1 MSRSVPKAA
10 HYVLA
15 LDGARCEGDWDAV
28 PEYVRKVRKHAA
40 GRACLTLTAETEL
53 AIEKATRNT
62 PAARTDATTPTKG
75 LDVVGL
81 LPKLQAVIEEETHFL
96 QDRFQARVCIG
107 WLHWVAGDYDS
118 ALATLPGNLNDEL
131 AKSDELGDG
140 PVSNTAT
147 DWTRVCA
154 LKSAYLRANCLA
166 RKTKRKEALAVFQ
179 SELPCITL
187 SSTAQQ
193 HWQQLRYWSELFLTE
208 YCMLQS
214 HTLEQG
220 ETTLADPN
228 CLVSLRAWARYW
240 GGTAGSAQLGGSG
253 FRGSVPRRRIWFEYY
268 SVLTA
273 LLEDDLPVPA
283 PTSDV
288 AGDGSADQTST
299 RSQLRV
305 ELKKVEA
312 IYEALLLEETS
323 FPRAEDER
331 EEVEAF
337 VRLVMQNWSVLKG
350 RGWRDSDL
358 GQGGKESASRGVL
371 DILYRASTKT
381 YHSTAILRYLF
392 TVHLAVAE
400 FDLAFKAFD
409 SYFGLIKKGKARVI
423 KTGKDEP
430 SLDEDEVVLETLS
443 LCIVALCRYGDRK
456 GAEKAYNLG
465 QELEECLLELSHG
478 AIPEQEDDEAG
489 NPTTLALPKT
499 TLVAKTKG
507 TDVPLRIVA
516 LAWQAVGLSL
526 AQWSRMSFDSTSR
539 TTIQAKA
546 VRCLR
551 KSLSQEYGRTA
562 NLRGVFSLG
571 LLLAEQRELGAAIDL
586 VKGALLSGKAPDA
599 DQDFLNGP
607 YWRERAMIPLWHL
620 LSLLMSARQDYV
632 MAARACEGAFEQFK
646 DLSTLFGS
654 EHVYRSEHLNE
665 AEATEEKNG
674 HWTLGL
680 VDEMEDFEK
689 ERILEVKMTQ
699 LALVELLESPKVAV
713 NASLELLSLYA
724 RLFGPPQSGN
734 TKSGNL
740 LQPPKASEVPKSSAG
755 TLRSIKGSIFGR
767 SGRPATKAGA
777 TGASEK
783 PPSTSANSR
792 PQTTQTV
799 TSSRGDGA
807 PTIQVTKDFEEFRRA
822 RKSSG
827 PTYERRSQSGK
838 RNSLRK
844 RDSSGSRRRAVS
856 SGGVHVPSVVDGEA
870 FFTPFDESG
879 QANAGG
885 DFFSAASTAA
895 SSPPTGS
902 SRRRLSVTGGVA
914 APPISLS
921 RQASQVDSLTAA
933 AVAARTGTSSSLS
946 TSSAATGAIADLAPE
961 GVETSL
967 SLMPLIQFSEEHEK
981 RRRSTILIE
990 VWLMIAGFYRRAEM
1004 FDDAKRSAAEAQKL
1018 VQELEMDVARSTSGN
1033 GSSTRNRTWVG
1044 KKTVDELW
1052 GDVWSEM
1059 GYLSLDKGNA
1069 HTARLEFETALTH
1082 FADHPAATIGL
1093 SNILLDVYS
1102 EKLVM
1107 PHAIPRL
1114 ELADGTMFP
1123 PTKNTGEGNNVEVGV
1138 VATLPSRPLGLA
1150 SSPSTDVSN
1159 SVKLKTQTSSP
1170 SITTPVIDRD
1180 FANLS
1185 INAPAAPAPKSDAEQ
1200 LPPPYKATSLPLND
1214 RLASRDR
1221 AFALLSGLTKLGS
1234 SWNNAEAWF
1243 ALARAHEESGQPDKA
1258 KEVLWWCVEL
1268 EESAGVRPWGSVAT
1282 GGYIL

>member
-1 MSRSVPKAA
+1 M
-10 HYVLA
+10 
-15 LDGARCEGDWDAV
+15 
-28 PEYVRKVRKHAA
+28 
-40 GRACLTLTAETEL
+40 TAETEL
-53 AIEKATRNT
+53 AIERATRNT
-62 PAARTDATTPTKG
+62 SAARTDATTPTIG
-75 LDVVGL
+75 LDVAGL
-81 LPKLQAVIEEETHFL
+81 VPKLQAVIEEETHFL
-96 QDRFQARVCIG
+96 QDRFQARVCMG

-118 ALATLPGNLNDEL
+118 ALTTLPGSLNDEL

-166 RKTKRKEALAVFQ
+166 RKTKRTEALAVFQ

-208 YCMLQS
+208 FCMLQS

-220 ETTLADPN
+220 ETTLEDPN
-228 CLVSLRAWARYW
+228 LLVSLRAWARYW
-240 GGTAGSAQLGGSG
+240 GGTAASAQLGGSG

-283 PTSDV
+283 PASDA

-331 EEVEAF
+331 EEVEGF
-337 VRLVMQNWSVLKG
+337 VRLVMQNWAVLKG

-358 GQGGKESASRGVL
+358 GQGGKESVSRGVL

-409 SYFGLIKKGKARVI
+409 SYFSLIKKGKARVI

-430 SLDEDEVVLETLS
+430 NLDEDEVVLETLS
-443 LCIVALCRYGDRK
+443 LCIVALCGYGGRK
-456 GAEKAYNLG
+456 GAEKAHSLG
-465 QELEECLLELSHG
+465 QELEECLLELRHG

-489 NPTTLALPKT
+489 NPTALALPKT

-507 TDVPLRIVA
+507 TNVPLRIVA

-599 DQDFLNGP
+599 DQGLLNGP

-620 LSLLMSARQDYV
+620 LSLLLSARQDYV

-646 DLSTLFGS
+646 DPSTLFGS
-654 EHVYRSEHLNE
+654 EQVYRSEHLNE
-665 AEATEEKNG
+665 AEAVDEKNG

-680 VDEMEDFEK
+680 VDEMEDLEK

-724 RLFGPPQSGN
+724 RLFGPPQSGI
-734 TKSGNL
+734 TKISTL
-740 LQPPKASEVPKSSAG
+740 LQPTKTGEMPQSSAG

-767 SGRPATKAGA
+767 SSRPTTKAGGA

-783 PPSTSANSR
+783 PPSTTTSR
-792 PQTTQTV
+792 PHTTQTAA
-799 TSSRGDGA
+799 SSRGGDGA
-807 PTIQVTKDFEEFRRA
+807 PTIQVTKDFEEFRRT
-822 RKSSG
+822 RKSSN

-856 SGGVHVPSVVDGEA
+856 SGGAHVPSVVDGDA

-885 DFFSAASTAA
+885 DFFSAASSTA
-895 SSPPTGS
+895 SSLPTGS
-902 SRRRLSVTGGVA
+902 SRRRLSVTGGAA
-914 APPISLS
+914 APPVSLS
-921 RQASQVDSLTAA
+921 RQASQVDSMTAA
-933 AVAARTGTSSSLS
+933 AAASRTGA
-946 TSSAATGAIADLAPE
+946 SSAATGAIADLAPE
-961 GVETSL
+961 GIETSL

-1004 FDDAKRSAAEAQKL
+1004 FEDAKRSAAEAQKL
-1018 VQELEMDVARSTSGN
+1018 VQDLEMEVARSSSGS
-1033 GSSTRNRTWVG
+1033 GASTRNHTWVG

-1052 GDVWSEM
+1052 GDVWSEV
-1059 GYLSLDKGNA
+1059 SLRCA
-1069 HTARLEFETALTH
+1069 HCIA
-1082 FADHPAATIGL
+1082 
-1093 SNILLDVYS
+1093 V
-1102 EKLVM
+1102 
-1107 PHAIPRL
+1107 
-1114 ELADGTMFP
+1114 
-1123 PTKNTGEGNNVEVGV
+1123 
-1138 VATLPSRPLGLA
+1138 SRC
-1150 SSPSTDVSN
+1150 SS
-1159 SVKLKTQTSSP
+1159 
-1170 SITTPVIDRD
+1170 
-1180 FANLS
+1180 
-1185 INAPAAPAPKSDAEQ
+1185 
-1200 LPPPYKATSLPLND
+1200 
-1214 RLASRDR
+1214 
-1221 AFALLSGLTKLGS
+1221 
-1234 SWNNAEAWF
+1234 
-1243 ALARAHEESGQPDKA
+1243 
-1258 KEVLWWCVEL
+1258 
-1268 EESAGVRPWGSVAT
+1268 
-1282 GGYIL
+1282 YIY